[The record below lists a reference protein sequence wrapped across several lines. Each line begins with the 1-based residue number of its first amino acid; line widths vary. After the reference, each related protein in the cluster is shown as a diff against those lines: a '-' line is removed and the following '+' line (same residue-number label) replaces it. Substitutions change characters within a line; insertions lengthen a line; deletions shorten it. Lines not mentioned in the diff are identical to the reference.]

1 MAAEFGRRQDQRDRE
16 HDLRD
21 RVAVTVRCG
30 RPAQSRGAD
39 RGERRNQA
47 VCAI

>member
-1 MAAEFGRRQDQRDRE
+1 
-16 HDLRD
+16 
-21 RVAVTVRCG
+21 VTVRCG